1 MPGGGHFVS
10 RQGTYHVPS
19 NMQGTGFEA
28 KTSNDLGLEK
38 RAGQLAG
45 TRRIVGKGMESIHQK
60 VRAVSGGQE
69 KPKRK

>member
-1 MPGGGHFVS
+1 MSGGRHFVS
-10 RQGTYHVPS
+10 RQGTYYVP
-19 NMQGTGFEA
+19 NDMQGTGFEA
-28 KTSNDLGLEK
+28 KTSNDLGLQK

-45 TRRIVGKGMESIHQK
+45 TRRIVEKGMGSIHQK